1 MPFSYFKQKDLP
13 FRIVAAVCGAH
24 IMVVF
29 GVETTFFQALMN
41 PVYYRAM
48 LGSTLI
54 ALPVVEYA
62 GLVSRRLDKK
72 YDWIHTPLE
81 RSFYQLL
88 FGVILTSI
96 IAFLLASAYFSVNGV
111 NIFDTLYLRFDF
123 PVVVILI
130 LLMNMFFVLQYFY
143 RYAHSRI
150 HGTVPTDLHEEKKS
164 KYTETLIIRSG
175 SQSIPVV
182 VAQVCFFFLEGDY
195 RYLQTFDGRK
205 HLLTQTLDE
214 MEGALR
220 KEMFFRANRQVIVN
234 RTACIHYN
242 TLDFGKLEVKTS
254 PAFST
259 PIIVSQKRAKDFKQW
274 ISKDTAGSGRQLVQ

>member
-1 MPFSYFKQKDLP
+1 MRLSYFKQKDLP

-62 GLVSRRLDKK
+62 GYVSRKLDKK
-72 YDWIHTPLE
+72 YDWIYAPLE
-81 RSFYQLL
+81 RCFFQLL
-88 FGVILTSI
+88 LGVILTSI
-96 IAFLLASAYFSVNGV
+96 IAFLLASAYFSVNGI

-143 RYAHSRI
+143 RYAHSRL
-150 HGTVPTDLHEEKKS
+150 HGTVPAAALHEEKKP
-164 KYTETLIIRSG
+164 KYTETLIVRSG
-175 SQSIPVV
+175 SQSIPVAV
-182 VAQVCFFFLEGDY
+182 TQVCFFFLEGDY

-205 HLLTQTLDE
+205 YLVTQTLDE
-214 MEGALR
+214 LEEALN

-242 TLDFGKLEVKTS
+242 SLDFGKLEVKTN
-254 PAFST
+254 PAFNS
-259 PIIVSQKRAKDFKQW
+259 PIVVSQKRAKEFKQW
-274 ISKDTAGSGRQLVQ
+274 IGRYGVRLSR

>member
-1 MPFSYFKQKDLP
+1 MRLSYFKQKDLP

-62 GLVSRRLDKK
+62 GYVSRKLDKK
-72 YDWIHTPLE
+72 YDWLHAPLE
-81 RSFYQLL
+81 RSFFQLL
-88 FGVILTSI
+88 FGVVLTSI
-96 IAFLLASAYFSVNGV
+96 IAFLLASAYFSVNGI

-130 LLMNMFFVLQYFY
+130 LLMNVFFVLQYFY
-143 RYAHSRI
+143 RYAHSRL
-150 HGTVPTDLHEEKKS
+150 HSTVPVASLHEEQKS
-164 KYTETLIIRSG
+164 RYTGTVIVRSG
-175 SQSIPVV
+175 SQSIPVAV
-182 VAQVCFFFLEGDY
+182 NQVCFFFLEGEY
-195 RYLQTFDGRK
+195 RYLQTFDGNR
-205 HLLTQTLDE
+205 HLITQTLDE
-214 MEGALR
+214 LEGALN

-234 RTACIHYN
+234 RTACMHYN
-242 TLDFGKLEVKTS
+242 TLEFGKLEVKANPTFATS
-254 PAFST
+254 
-259 PIIVSQKRAKDFKQW
+259 IVVSQKRSKHFKEW
-274 ISKDTAGSGRQLVQ
+274 MSGEITPK